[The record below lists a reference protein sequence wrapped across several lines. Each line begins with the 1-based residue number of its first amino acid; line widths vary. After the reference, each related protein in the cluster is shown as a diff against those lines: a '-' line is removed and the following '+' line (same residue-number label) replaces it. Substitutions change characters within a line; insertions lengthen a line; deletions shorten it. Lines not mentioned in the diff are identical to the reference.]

1 MKTNFSLLFYLK
13 KSKNYQNGPIA
24 IYMRITV
31 DGKRSEIT
39 TGRSCEPKKWIVATG
54 RINGKKEDARSL
66 NAYLTDL
73 QMKVYEAHRQLSL
86 SDKPITAEAIRD
98 RFQGKEERQTTL
110 IEVFKEHNRKME
122 VLVGTEYTKGTAQ
135 RYRTSLKHTED
146 FLQWKYSVSDLELKK
161 VNHEFIT
168 EYDFYLRSVRKCNNN
183 SAIKYMKNFGK
194 IIRICLSNE
203 WMSFNPFLNYK
214 NKVKPVERV
223 CLNEEDMEKIARKP
237 MVSERLEQ
245 VRDIFLFCCFTGL
258 SYIDVKQLRETD
270 IVLGI
275 DREYWIS
282 IKRQKTNVPSRIPLL
297 PRAILLIERYKNHAA
312 RQVTGMIFPVCS
324 NQKMNSYL
332 KEISDV
338 CGIRKLITFHIARH
352 TFATTVTMLKGVP
365 IESVSKML
373 GHTNIRTTQHYAKIL
388 DIKVGADMAKL
399 KAESNYEPVNFNQK
413 IVRTKLHDHE
423 RQL

>member
-1 MKTNFSLLFYLK
+1 
-13 KSKNYQNGPIA
+13 
-24 IYMRITV
+24 MRITV

-39 TGRSCEPKKWIVATG
+39 TGRSCEPEKWIVATG
-54 RINGKKEDARSL
+54 RINGKKENARSL

-73 QMKVYEAHRQLSL
+73 QMKVYEAHRQLTL
-86 SDKPITAEAIRD
+86 CGNLITAEAIRD
-98 RFQGKEERQTTL
+98 KFQGKEEKQTTL
-110 IEVFKEHNRKME
+110 IGVFTEHNRKME

-146 FLQWKYSVSDLELKK
+146 FLQWKYSVSDVELKK

-183 SAIKYMKNFGK
+183 SAVKYMKNLGK

-223 CLNEEDMEKIARKP
+223 CLNEEEMEKIARKP

-275 DREYWIS
+275 DGEYWIS

-297 PRAILLIERYKNHAA
+297 PRATALIERYKNHTA

-324 NQKMNSYL
+324 NQKINSYL

-338 CGIRKLITFHIARH
+338 CGIRKQITFHIA
-352 TFATTVTMLKGVP
+352 
-365 IESVSKML
+365 
-373 GHTNIRTTQHYAKIL
+373 
-388 DIKVGADMAKL
+388 
-399 KAESNYEPVNFNQK
+399 
-413 IVRTKLHDHE
+413 
-423 RQL
+423 